1 MTLKLKSALL
11 TLEELKVTRL
21 AYKQKIC
28 KNYTDVEA
36 LGACPIY
43 CNTWSWKFFSN

>member
-11 TLEELKVTRL
+11 TLEELKVTKL

-28 KNYTDVEA
+28 KNYTYVEA
-36 LGACPIY
+36 LH
-43 CNTWSWKFFSN
+43 NTEKGIMEVVIFDNII